1 MRVLLSF
8 WYGVFKNNP
17 TFRLVLGLCPTLAV
31 TTSLENALGMGL
43 AATFVLVC
51 SNALVSAL
59 RKVIPG
65 AVHIPCYIVII
76 ATFVTA
82 IDLLMQAYLPE
93 LSASL
98 GIFIPLIVVNCIILG
113 RAEAFASK
121 NGVVLSV
128 ADGLGSGVGFTLAL
142 ALVATVR
149 EVVGAGTLTV
159 WGELAFKNL
168 NPGPVTLAILP
179 AGGFIA
185 LGLLLALIN
194 WLGEWNA
201 RRHGAPAP
209 LPVNLDCR
217 HCTLCGNGKTK

>member
-1 MRVLLSF
+1 MKTWLVF
-8 WYGVFKNNP
+8 WNGIFKNNP

-51 SNALVSAL
+51 SNVIVSAL

-82 IDLLMQAYLPE
+82 IDLLMQAYLPD

-98 GIFIPLIVVNCIILG
+98 GIFIPLIVVNCVILG

-121 NGVVLSV
+121 NGVFDSL

-142 ALVATVR
+142 ALVASVR
-149 EVVGAGTLTV
+149 EIVGAGTLTV
-159 WGELAFKNL
+159 WGDVAIKNI

-194 WLGEWNA
+194 RLGEWNA

-209 LPVNLDCR
+209 LPVSLDCR
-217 HCTLCGNGKTK
+217 HCTMCPNGKDS

>member
-1 MRVLLSF
+1 MKTWLAF
-8 WYGVFKNNP
+8 WYGIFKNNP

-31 TTSLENALGMGL
+31 TTSLENAIGMGL

-51 SNALVSAL
+51 SNGLVSAL

-82 IDLLMQAYLPE
+82 IDLLMQAYLPD

-113 RAEAFASK
+113 RAEAFACK
-121 NGVVLSV
+121 NGVIDSL
-128 ADGLGSGVGFTLAL
+128 ADGLGSGIGFAL
-142 ALVATVR
+142 ALSLIAAVR
-149 EVVGAGTLTV
+149 EVCGAGTLTI
-159 WGELAFKNL
+159 WGDLAIKGL

-179 AGGFIA
+179 AGGFIV
-185 LGLLLALIN
+185 LGLLLALIHR
-194 WLGEWNA
+194 LGASTA

-217 HCTLCGNGKTK
+217 HCTMCPNGK

>member
-1 MRVLLSF
+1 MKTWLAF
-8 WYGVFKNNP
+8 WYGIFKNNP

-31 TTSLENALGMGL
+31 TTSVENALGMGL

-51 SNALVSAL
+51 SNGLVSAL
-59 RKVIPG
+59 RKVIPA

-82 IDLLMQAYLPE
+82 VDLLMQAYLPA

-121 NGVVLSV
+121 NGVVDSL
-128 ADGLGSGVGFTLAL
+128 ADGLGSGFGFTLAL
-142 ALVATVR
+142 ALIGAVR
-149 EVVGAGTLTV
+149 EFAGHAVVV
-159 WGELAFKNL
+159 
-168 NPGPVTLAILP
+168 AILP
-179 AGGFIA
+179 AGGFIV

-194 WLGEWNA
+194 RLGEWQA
-201 RRHGAPAP
+201 RRHGAPPP
-209 LPVNLDCR
+209 LPVQLDCR
-217 HCTLCGNGKTK
+217 HCTMCGKGK